1 MVDLLDLQKSF
12 ILAHLKPGDTAVDY
26 TMGNG
31 HDTRFLSETV
41 GENGHVYAFDV
52 QISALNSTKLNLTG
66 QTHGNGWESTA
77 PCSNN
82 YTLFCASHHRVKEF
96 IHEKVKAGMFNLGY
110 LPGSDK
116 KLTTQ
121 HETTLKAID
130 SAIELMA
137 SDAIILI
144 AIYPGH
150 AEGEL
155 EGRLVGERLALLDR
169 KNYTVACFRMLNSPT
184 SPFFYIVESR

>member
-31 HDTRFLSETV
+31 HDTAFLSETV
-41 GENGHVYAFDV
+41 GESGKVFAFDI
-52 QISALNSTKLNLTG
+52 QLAAM
-66 QTHGNGWESTA
+66 ESTRKNLEKWGA
-77 PCSNN
+77 PSN
-82 YTLFCASHHRVKEF
+82 YTLFNVSHHRAAEF
-96 IHEKVKAGMFNLGY
+96 VTGKVRAGMFNLGY

-116 KLTTQ
+116 KVTTM
-121 HETTLKAID
+121 HETTLAAID
-130 SAIELMA
+130 AAISMMDT
-137 SDAIILI
+137 DAIVLI

-155 EGRLVGERLALLDR
+155 EGRLVGEKLSKLDR
-169 KNYTVACFRMLNSPT
+169 HDYTVACFRMMNSPT
-184 SPFFYIVESR
+184 SPYFYIVEGR